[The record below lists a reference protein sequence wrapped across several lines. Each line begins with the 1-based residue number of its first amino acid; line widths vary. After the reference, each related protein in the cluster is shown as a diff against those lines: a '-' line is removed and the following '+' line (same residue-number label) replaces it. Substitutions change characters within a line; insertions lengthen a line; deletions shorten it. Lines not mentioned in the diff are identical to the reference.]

1 MKKLFFL
8 LSIFAIVLSCS
19 SDETSTPVTPPS
31 APIAKYT
38 ITLSAGEGGTVSTTG
53 GEYEAGQTVSVTA
66 TPQGE
71 YVFTSWSDGNTNAT
85 RTITIGSNSTLT
97 ANFEKRK
104 YPLTINFEGEGEV
117 LEEIVNAGR
126 TTEYDSGTTV
136 KLTAQAA
143 AEWVFVG
150 WTGDIESTEESVQ
163 IVIGEPKEVTA
174 TFEKK
179 KYPLT
184 VNIEGE
190 GEVLEEIVDAGRTT
204 DYNSGTTVKLTA
216 QPTDEW
222 LFTGW
227 SGDIGDIDPT
237 ENPIQLNIIESKTVT
252 ATFEKKK
259 YPLTVNIEGEGEVIE
274 EIVNAGRTT
283 DYDSGTIVKLTAQP
297 EDEWLFTGWSGDIGD
312 IDPTENPIQL
322 SIIESKT
329 VTATF
334 EKKKYPLTLNI
345 EGEGEVL
352 EEIVNSGRTTD
363 YNSGTTVK
371 LTAVPAEGWV
381 FVGWTGDI
389 GDIEPTE
396 NPIQLSIIESK
407 TVTATFEKKKYPL
420 TVNIDGEGEVLEEI
434 VNSGRTTDYD
444 SGTTVK
450 LTAQPEDEWLFTGWS
465 GDIGD
470 IDPTE
475 NPIQL
480 SIIESK
486 TVTAT
491 FEKKKYPLT
500 VNIDGEGEVLE
511 EIVNSGR
518 TTDYDSGTTVKL
530 TAQPEDEWLFTGWS
544 GDIGDIDPTENPIQL
559 SIIESKTVTATFE
572 KKKYPLTLNIEG
584 EGEVLEEIVNS
595 GRTTDYNSGT
605 TVKLTAVPAEGWVFV
620 GWTGAIES
628 TELEIQLLVSG
639 TKTVSASFS
648 LVQSNEIY
656 YSSGDIVPIEP
667 IIFYNRKLDVNG
679 VKLIAAGE
687 IGGQEAVPN
696 FWIYKTA
703 RVFKLLT
710 DKDGEDID
718 ANSQLNM
725 IKTLKGEIG
734 WHQGRPAGQRIARG
748 GGNEYSPNFLD
759 DNRNQSYPGIEAFED
774 ALALDDMVW
783 YKNID
788 SKGTGD
794 DDINEIIEHILHT
807 LHRFGVRGGVEGST
821 EALNIEAEEEDIT
834 NTDIFLA
841 MKEAYTNGVFGI
853 EGYGGDINNRD
864 AWPVMLK
871 EYQYLLTYGM
881 WEFSEFWDG
890 GSLSPEWN
898 DNARTPSGILA
909 NNPLGYA
916 LYNKYF
922 APVISKPSKEV
933 LRTIFQDNDQGESG
947 YIPD

>member
-1 MKKLFFL
+1 MEGFFL
-8 LSIFAIVLSCS
+8 IYSKIMKNFINIFTLSLFISCS
-19 SDETSTPVTPPS
+19 SDSADSVSVPEPTPVV
-31 APIAKYT
+31 KYT
-38 ITLSAGEGGTVSTTG
+38 LSVTAGEGGTVSTTG
-53 GEYEAGQTVSVTA
+53 GKYESGQTVSVTA
-66 TPQGE
+66 TPQVE
-71 YVFTSWSDGNTNAT
+71 YLFKDWSDGNTNAT
-85 RTITIGSNSTLT
+85 RIITVSSNTNLT
-97 ANFEKRK
+97 AN
-104 YPLTINFEGEGEV
+104 
-117 LEEIVNAGR
+117 
-126 TTEYDSGTTV
+126 
-136 KLTAQAA
+136 
-143 AEWVFVG
+143 
-150 WTGDIESTEESVQ
+150 
-163 IVIGEPKEVTA
+163 
-174 TFEKK
+174 FEKK

-190 GEVLEEIVDAGRTT
+190 GEVLEEIV
-204 DYNSGTTVKLTA
+204 
-216 QPTDEW
+216 
-222 LFTGW
+222 
-227 SGDIGDIDPT
+227 
-237 ENPIQLNIIESKTVT
+237 
-252 ATFEKKK
+252 
-259 YPLTVNIEGEGEVIE
+259 
-274 EIVNAGRTT
+274 
-283 DYDSGTIVKLTAQP
+283 
-297 EDEWLFTGWSGDIGD
+297 
-312 IDPTENPIQL
+312 
-322 SIIESKT
+322 
-329 VTATF
+329 
-334 EKKKYPLTLNI
+334 
-345 EGEGEVL
+345 
-352 EEIVNSGRTTD
+352 
-363 YNSGTTVK
+363 
-371 LTAVPAEGWV
+371 
-381 FVGWTGDI
+381 
-389 GDIEPTE
+389 
-396 NPIQLSIIESK
+396 
-407 TVTATFEKKKYPL
+407 
-420 TVNIDGEGEVLEEI
+420 
-434 VNSGRTTDYD
+434 NSGRTTDYD
-444 SGTTVK
+444 
-450 LTAQPEDEWLFTGWS
+450 
-465 GDIGD
+465 
-470 IDPTE
+470 
-475 NPIQL
+475 
-480 SIIESK
+480 
-486 TVTAT
+486 
-491 FEKKKYPLT
+491 
-500 VNIDGEGEVLE
+500 
-511 EIVNSGR
+511 
-518 TTDYDSGTTVKL
+518 
-530 TAQPEDEWLFTGWS
+530 
-544 GDIGDIDPTENPIQL
+544 
-559 SIIESKTVTATFE
+559 
-572 KKKYPLTLNIEG
+572 
-584 EGEVLEEIVNS
+584 
-595 GRTTDYNSGT
+595 SGT

-687 IGGQEAVPN
+687 IGGQEAVSN

-734 WHQGRPAGQRIARG
+734 WHQGRQAGQRIARG